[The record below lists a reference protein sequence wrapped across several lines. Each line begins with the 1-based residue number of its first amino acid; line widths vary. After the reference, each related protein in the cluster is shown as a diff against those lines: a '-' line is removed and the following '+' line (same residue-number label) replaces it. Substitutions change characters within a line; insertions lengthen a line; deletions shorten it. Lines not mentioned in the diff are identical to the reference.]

1 MSDYGYLKSII
12 RLPQSY
18 SYGLKIGFP
27 PGTIGSELL
36 PIVSPPST
44 GPMRIKPWLKKR
56 RHKWFREFSTEKD
69 LEEMCIKGNQ
79 YWLTCVFRWMHFLD
93 QQKIFNEIQNTRNL
107 EFKAAL
113 QQAIP
118 SPDLFR
124 MEYIL
129 NFCHF
134 RRVHQIYSNNIFI
147 IPDPF
152 GMCPRVCDE
161 RSGALRESEEE
172 NMKKGGLLKLGTRAL
187 QCEFADDHP
196 NFLSS
201 VCTPDSRVGLHTT
214 ISYSCSCPASDR
226 YSWMEGPKA
235 CSLHSDWRASGY
247 LAESVAT
254 YITHSSSWRFEPPS
268 YYKNLQC
275 SREGTLDIG
284 YICLDGKGQP
294 IKGFLSPHCRKAE
307 YCICKPMY
315 YGASCGQRKN
325 PCEQPIGNKPSGD
338 VACRVTDGNKCIP
351 DLVSSSYSCQC
362 LPSFRRFDYK
372 EGPMAGQDNC
382 AELINVCLATK
393 CHHGK
398 CISAS
403 ERDPETGKM
412 AIIGKCICGRGWRG
426 RFCSQPYPINN
437 WTPWTS
443 WSACEPS
450 CQNGLYEGG
459 RYRYRK
465 RMCIDPY
472 HEDCQFTELVSG
484 NRIKKYRN
492 PLVVERRICRPRP
505 CDRYLRLAAESI
517 ERAPPEAIAVTFQT
531 MHMIESAL
539 GLLCIFLLLVASVA
553 FWSVWMQNKRASKM
567 AKETFMKIQAA
578 LKRRENF

>member
-1 MSDYGYLKSII
+1 MSDYSYLKSLI

-27 PGTIGSELL
+27 PGIIGSELL
-36 PIVSPPST
+36 PIVSPPSK
-44 GPMRIKPWLKKR
+44 GSLRIKPWFNKR
-56 RHKWFREFSTEKD
+56 RSKWIREFSSEKD

-79 YWLTCVFRWMHFLD
+79 YWLTCAFRWMQLLD
-93 QQKIFNEIQNTRNL
+93 HQKIFNDIQNTRNL
-107 EFKAAL
+107 EFKAAM
-113 QQAIP
+113 QQAVP
-118 SPDLFR
+118 SADLYR

-129 NFCHF
+129 NLCHF
-134 RRVHQIYSNNIFI
+134 RRIYQIHSNNLFM
-147 IPDPF
+147 IPDPY
-152 GMCPRVCDE
+152 GLCPRVCDE
-161 RSGALRESEEE
+161 RSGAFRESEEE
-172 NMKKGGLLKLGTRAL
+172 NMKKAGLLKLGKRSL
-187 QCEFADDHP
+187 QCEFPDDLP

-201 VCTPDSRVGLHTT
+201 VCTPDPR
-214 ISYSCSCPASDR
+214 
-226 YSWMEGPKA
+226 
-235 CSLHSDWRASGY
+235 DWRAPGY
-247 LAESVAT
+247 LAESIANYT
-254 YITHSSSWRFEPPS
+254 NHSSSWRFEPPS

-275 SREGTLDIG
+275 DREGTHDIG

-315 YGASCGQRKN
+315 YGANCEKRKN
-325 PCEQPIGNKPSGD
+325 PCEQPIGKTPSGD
-338 VACRVTDGNKCIP
+338 VACRVSGGNKCIP
-351 DLVSSSYSCQC
+351 DMVSSSYSCQC

-372 EGPMAGQDNC
+372 EGPMAGKDNC

-393 CHHGK
+393 CHHGY
-398 CISAS
+398 CISAA

-412 AIIGKCICGRGWRG
+412 AIIGKCVCNRGWRG

-450 CQNGLYEGG
+450 CQQGLYEGG

-472 HEDCQFTELVSG
+472 HEDCQFTELVSSSG
-484 NRIKKYRN
+484 IRKYRN
-492 PLVVERRICRPRP
+492 PLVIERRICRPRP
-505 CDRYLRLAAESI
+505 CDRYLRLATESI
-517 ERAPPEAIAVTFQT
+517 EKAPPEAVIVTFQT

-539 GLLCIFLLLVASVA
+539 GLLCILLLLVTTIA
-553 FWSVWMQNKRASKM
+553 FWSVWMQNKRASKA
-567 AKETFMKIQAA
+567 AKETYKKIQAT
-578 LKRRENF
+578 LKSKENF